1 MSKKLVREK
10 CAKAPCSLAMEEM
23 LNKIIKQ
30 IIDFRMLDYKEM
42 VDKNNPSEEER
53 VEALCS
59 VAAAVID
66 IAAHIKDKMPNIEY
80 VFNEKGEIIT
90 KNIWLGKN
98 NDSTED

>member
-1 MSKKLVREK
+1 MNKIIRENG
-10 CAKAPCSLAMEEM
+10 AKAPSSIAMEEM

-30 IIDFRMLDYKEM
+30 IIDFRMLGYTEM
-42 VDKNNPSEEER
+42 VEKNNPSEDER

-59 VAAAVID
+59 VADAVIG
-66 IAAHIKDKMPNIEY
+66 IVKHIKDKMPNIEF
-80 VFNEKGEIIT
+80 VFNEKGEIVT